1 MRATT
6 ATGRRMAR
14 GALFAAVLLV
24 GVGLQPK
31 AFGQASR
38 DVVLATTTS
47 VRDAG
52 LLASLLPTFESATG
66 YRVKVIAVGSGQAM
80 ELGRRGEADVFLLH
94 DPAGEERF
102 VAEGYG
108 IDRRPLMHNEFLL
121 IGPPS
126 DPAKARGAD
135 ILSAFRAIAKA
146 EAPFVSRGDRSGTNA
161 RELALWKAVGIEP
174 AEPWYRETGQGMGA
188 TLVVTDQLRAYT
200 LTDVAT
206 FLSHRSP
213 LALDVI
219 CQGDSLLR
227 NVYHVIRANPDRFK
241 RVNVPGALAF
251 ADYMVSDST
260 QRLIGEF
267 RQEELGR
274 SIFVP
279 DAERKESAAQ
289 IRKQGASPPRGIR
302 E

>member
-1 MRATT
+1 VSA
-6 ATGRRMAR
+6 ACR
-14 GALFAAVLLV
+14 GLRKSLFATVLLL
-24 GVGLQPK
+24 GLGPQPR
-31 AFGQASR
+31 AFGQASH
-38 DVVLATTTS
+38 DIVLATTTS

-52 LLASLLPTFESATG
+52 LLASLLPPFESATG

-80 ELGRRGEADVFLLH
+80 ELGRRGEADVFILH

-102 VAEGYG
+102 VADGYG

-126 DPAKARGAD
+126 DPANARGAD
-135 ILSAFRAIAKA
+135 VLNAFRAIAKA
-146 EAPFVSRGDRSGTNA
+146 EAPFISRGDRSGTNV
-161 RELALWKAVGIEP
+161 RELSLWKAAGIDP

-188 TLVVTDQLRAYT
+188 TLVITDQLRAYT

-227 NVYHVIRANPDRFK
+227 NVYHVIRANPDRFT
-241 RVNVPGALAF
+241 RVNVPGALSF

-260 QRLIGEF
+260 QRRIGEF
-267 RQEELGR
+267 RRAELGR
-274 SIFVP
+274 SIFIP
-279 DAERKESAAQ
+279 DVR
-289 IRKQGASPPRGIR
+289 P
-302 E
+302 

>member
-1 MRATT
+1 MSAT
-6 ATGRRMAR
+6 RR
-14 GALFAAVLLV
+14 GLCSSVLGAVLLA
-24 GVGLQPK
+24 GVGLQPE
-31 AFGQASR
+31 AFRQASH
-38 DVVLATTTS
+38 DIVLATTTS

-52 LLASLLPTFESATG
+52 LLASLLPPFESATG

-80 ELGRRGEADVFLLH
+80 ELGRRGEADVFILH

-102 VAEGYG
+102 VADGYG
-108 IDRRPLMHNEFLL
+108 MDRRALMHNEFLL
-121 IGPPS
+121 IGPQS
-126 DPAKARGAD
+126 DPAHARGAD
-135 ILSAFRAIAKA
+135 ILNAFRAIAKA
-146 EAPFVSRGDRSGTNA
+146 EAPFVSRGDRSGTNV
-161 RELALWKAVGIEP
+161 RERSLWKATGIEP

-188 TLVVTDQLRAYT
+188 TLVVTDQLGAYT

-260 QRLIGEF
+260 QRRIGEF
-267 RQEELGR
+267 RREELGR

-279 DAERKESAAQ
+279 DAER
-289 IRKQGASPPRGIR
+289 
-302 E
+302 